1 MSAGRAPRAGREEQD
16 LREARRARRE
26 ARDRRERAAREIEER
41 EREREQA
48 PPPRAARDRERDAR
62 RSRQAR
68 PERDARRPRQARPER
83 RTGKPPRRR
92 SAGSE
97 LAQRILIGVPLA
109 VVAIVFVDVG
119 GIAFAALMAVV
130 SVLCLIE
137 LNRMLARWRPA
148 VWISYAAAVAL
159 VAAAHFGSDRTVLEL
174 AMATVPATFL
184 AVAVRSPPARENM
197 PTVSIAGTLLGI
209 VWIALGFAHAEL
221 LRSLPHG
228 NAIVIDVMLGTF
240 LADVGAYLGGRM
252 FGRRPLAP
260 AISPNKTVEGLC
272 LGMFT
277 AVLAVFVAGR
287 FQQTW
292 LTEGQSLLL
301 GLTIAVL
308 GPIGDLF
315 ESVVK
320 RDAGVKDAGSLFGA
334 HGGALDRLDAIL
346 FTVVGGYYVWV
357 GLLH

>member
-1 MSAGRAPRAGREEQD
+1 MSTGRAPRADREEQD

-26 ARDRRERAAREIEER
+26 ARERREHAAREIEARER
-41 EREREQA
+41 ERERVEAAEGPRERRADGPSRRARAQRR
-48 PPPRAARDRERDAR
+48 PPR
-62 RSRQAR
+62 
-68 PERDARRPRQARPER
+68 
-83 RTGKPPRRR
+83 PPRKR

-109 VVAIVFVDVG
+109 VIAIGFVDVG
-119 GIAFAALMAVV
+119 GVAFAALMALV

-137 LNRMLARWRPA
+137 LNRLLTRWRPA
-148 VWISYAAAVAL
+148 AWVTYAGAVAF
-159 VAAAHFGSDRTVLEL
+159 VAAARWGTDRTVLEL
-174 AMATVPATFL
+174 AMATLPVTFL
-184 AVAVRSPPARENM
+184 VVAVRTPSTRDNM
-197 PTVSIAGTLLGI
+197 ATVSIAGTLLGV
-209 VWIALGFAHAEL
+209 VWIGLGFAHAEL
-221 LRSLPHG
+221 LRELPHG
-228 NAIVIDVMLGTF
+228 DAIVIDVMLGTF

-260 AISPNKTVEGLC
+260 AISPNKTVEGLA

-277 AVLAVFVAGR
+277 AVVAVFVAGR

-301 GLTIAVL
+301 GVTVAVL

-346 FTVVGGYYVWV
+346 FTIVGGYYVWV